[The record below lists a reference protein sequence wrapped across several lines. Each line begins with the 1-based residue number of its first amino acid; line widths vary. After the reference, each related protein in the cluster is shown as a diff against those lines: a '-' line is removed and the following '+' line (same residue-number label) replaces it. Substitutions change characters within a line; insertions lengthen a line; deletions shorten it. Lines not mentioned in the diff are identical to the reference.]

1 MEKKSKNNVLV
12 IVISLL
18 LIVIVGLVGYICYDK
33 EIIFSKG
40 KNEEV
45 KETNVEKE
53 NVKGDWK
60 DISLNDSRFYSLYEN
75 LKGFTYDRSR
85 GAGYEDFNR
94 IELASLAYG
103 TAQVNKDDFTVIST
117 DEKTGGIKATFNPDI
132 VKDQIK
138 EIFNKDVTIDYDRIK
153 EINFYSISTN
163 YGLKVSDNYVK
174 GCGFTID
181 SYDKTSN
188 KLTVDF
194 IDGCGGTSGPSAV
207 ITPRKII
214 SAKEKDDTIV
224 VKEKAIY
231 YDVNYYDD
239 ANHVSMV
246 TYNIYGD
253 STKNNYLAD
262 VNSTTDDIGNV
273 TISVDSYLD
282 QASIITHVYKLN
294 PKTNKYYFVQSTIS

>member
-1 MEKKSKNNVLV
+1 MVLHK
-12 IVISLL
+12 
-18 LIVIVGLVGYICYDK
+18 LI
-33 EIIFSKG
+33 
-40 KNEEV
+40 
-45 KETNVEKE
+45 
-53 NVKGDWK
+53 
-60 DISLNDSRFYSLYEN
+60 
-75 LKGFTYDRSR
+75 
-85 GAGYEDFNR
+85 
-94 IELASLAYG
+94 
-103 TAQVNKDDFTVIST
+103 
-117 DEKTGGIKATFNPDI
+117 
-132 VKDQIK
+132 KDQIK
-138 EIFNKDVTIDYDRIK
+138 EIFNKDVTIDYNRIK

-163 YGLKVSDNYVK
+163 YGLKVSDNYVN

-194 IDGCGGTSGPSAV
+194 IDGCGGTSGPSAI

-214 SAKEKDDTIV
+214 SAKEKDDTII

-239 ANHVSMV
+239 GNKVN
-246 TYNIYGD
+246 YIIYGD
-253 STKNNYLAD
+253 NSKESYLAD